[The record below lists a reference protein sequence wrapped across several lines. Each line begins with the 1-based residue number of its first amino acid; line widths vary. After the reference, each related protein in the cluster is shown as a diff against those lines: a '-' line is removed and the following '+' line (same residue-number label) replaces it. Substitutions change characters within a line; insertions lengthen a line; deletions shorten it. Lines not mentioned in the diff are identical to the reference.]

1 MATASEP
8 RPSGAGDTTRT
19 NPPNYLLLAAGVVT
33 VAAVYFLAAKFG
45 LRMAFVAEQ
54 VSPVWPPTGIAI
66 AALLLFGRRLW
77 PGVMLGAFLANVTA
91 NEPVLVAL
99 GIATGN
105 TLEAVTAAWLLRLAG
120 FSSSFGRLRD
130 VLTFVVLA
138 GVVSTAVSATIGVTS
153 LCAGGVQP
161 WAAYGSLWWVWW
173 LGDASGAL
181 LVAPLI
187 LTWSGRSAGAW
198 SARRTAEAAALV
210 ATSAGAALTVFGG
223 GLDTPTS
230 HHPLEYI
237 VFPFVIWAALRFGT
251 PGATLVTFVVS
262 GIAVW
267 GTVSGRG
274 PFAGGSVHENLVLLQ
289 AFMGIVAATALLLA
303 AAITERDAAARRR
316 AADFAVTQ
324 ILTQAADPNEAV
336 PRILDAI
343 REHLGWDVG
352 GFWVVDR
359 AAGVVRCAE
368 VRSSTAVPVAEFE
381 AVTRRSTFKRG
392 VGMPG
397 RVWES
402 GTPVWI
408 PDVARDGNFPRAPV
422 ASRAGLHAAFG
433 FPIRLGEEVLGVI
446 EFFSREIRQPD
457 KDLLL
462 MFATVGGQIGQFIE
476 RKRAEQ
482 ALRESEERFRLA
494 LGNGAVTV
502 FEQDSELRY
511 VWVYPPDPA
520 FPENNIG
527 RTDAELVPGE
537 DGEQLTRLKEEVL
550 RTGRAVRRTV
560 RVRLPGAVRYYDLVV
575 EPRHD
580 GSGKVV
586 GVGGAAL
593 DVTER
598 KRAED
603 ALREADRRKDEFLAV
618 LAHELRNP
626 LAPISNA
633 VHILGLA
640 GEDGVA
646 VERARQMMERQIPH
660 LVRLVDDLLDVSRI
674 TRGKI
679 ELRRSPVELATVVD
693 RAVEASRP
701 LIAAGGHD
709 LVVTVPREPVTLD
722 ADPTRLAQVI
732 ANLLNNAAKYTK
744 PRGSI
749 RLTAEREEGE
759 AVIRV
764 RDTGIGIPAD
774 MLSRVF
780 DMFIQVDSSLDRSH
794 GGLGI
799 GLTLV
804 KQLVELHGGSVAAAS
819 EGLGRGS
826 EFVVRLP
833 VVPETA
839 SGPGCSRPEDRPRL
853 SPRRVLVV
861 DDNRDSA
868 ESLAELLRL
877 AGHEVRTANDGAAAL
892 EAARAYRPEVILL
905 DLGMPGMSGYE
916 VARRLR
922 EQGASRDVVLVAL
935 TGWGQAE
942 DRRLTKE
949 AGFDYHL
956 TKPADLAALER
967 VFASLHPPIGTWP
980 GGRPSV

>member
-1 MATASEP
+1 
-8 RPSGAGDTTRT
+8 
-19 NPPNYLLLAAGVVT
+19 
-33 VAAVYFLAAKFG
+33 VAA
-45 LRMAFVAEQ
+45 
-54 VSPVWPPTGIAI
+54 
-66 AALLLFGRRLW
+66 
-77 PGVMLGAFLANVTA
+77 
-91 NEPVLVAL
+91 
-99 GIATGN
+99 
-105 TLEAVTAAWLLRLAG
+105 
-120 FSSSFGRLRD
+120 
-130 VLTFVVLA
+130 
-138 GVVSTAVSATIGVTS
+138 
-153 LCAGGVQP
+153 
-161 WAAYGSLWWVWW
+161 
-173 LGDASGAL
+173 
-181 LVAPLI
+181 
-187 LTWSGRSAGAW
+187 
-198 SARRTAEAAALV
+198 
-210 ATSAGAALTVFGG
+210 SAGAALMVFGG
-223 GLDTPTS
+223 GLDTTTS

-237 VFPFVIWAALRFGT
+237 VFPFVIWAALRFGP
-251 PGATLVTFVVS
+251 PGATLVTFVAS
-262 GIAVW
+262 SIAVW
-267 GTVSGRG
+267 GTVNGRG

-324 ILTQAADPNEAV
+324 VLTQATNLNEAV

-343 REHLGWDVG
+343 CEHLGWDMG

-359 AAGVVRCAE
+359 AAGLVRCVE
-368 VRSSTAVPVAEFE
+368 VRPSTAVHEAEFA
-381 AVTRRSTFKRG
+381 AVTRQSRFPWG
-392 VGMPG
+392 VGLPG
-397 RVWES
+397 RVWERA
-402 GTPVWI
+402 TPAWI
-408 PDVARDGNFPRAPV
+408 PDVTRADNFPRAAV
-422 ASRAGLHAAFG
+422 ADRAGLHAAFG

-446 EFFSREIRQPD
+446 EFFSHEIRQPD
-457 KDLLL
+457 NDLLR
-462 MFATVGGQIGQFIE
+462 MFATIGGQIGQFIE
-476 RKRAEQ
+476 RKRAEE
-482 ALRESEERFRLA
+482 ALRESEQRFRLA

-511 VWVYPPDPA
+511 IWVYPPDPA
-520 FPENNIG
+520 FPQNTIG
-527 RTDAELVPGE
+527 RTDAELVPGP

-550 RTGRAVRRTV
+550 RTGCGVRRTV
-560 RVRLPGAVRYYDLVV
+560 RVHLPGAVRVYDLVV

-580 GSGKVV
+580 GSGKVI

-593 DVTER
+593 NVTELTQ
-598 KRAED
+598 AEE
-603 ALREADRRKDEFLAV
+603 ALREADRKKDEFLAV

-633 VHILGLA
+633 VQILGLA
-640 GEDGVA
+640 SDDGVA
-646 VERARQMMERQIPH
+646 VARARQMMERQIPH

-679 ELRRSPVELATVVD
+679 ELRREQVELATVIE

-701 LIAAGGHD
+701 LIAAAGHD
-709 LVVTVPREPVTLD
+709 LVVAVPDERIILD

-744 PRGSI
+744 ARGTI
-749 RLTAEREEGE
+749 RLTAEHEGAE

-764 RDTGIGIPAD
+764 RDNGIGIPAE

-780 DMFIQVDSSLDRSH
+780 EMFVQVDSSLDRAH

-804 KQLVELHGGSVAAAS
+804 KQLVELHGGSVVASS
-819 EGLGRGS
+819 EGVGRGS

-833 VVPETA
+833 VAPRTMTESV
-839 SGPGCSRPEDRPRL
+839 SCRPEAQPRL
-853 SPRRVLVV
+853 TPRRVLVV

-877 AGHEVRTANDGAAAL
+877 AGHEVQTASDGAAAL
-892 EAARAYRPEVILL
+892 EMVGVYSPEVVLL

-922 EQGASRDVVLVAL
+922 EHEVSRDAVLVAL

-949 AGFDYHL
+949 TGFDYHL
-956 TKPADLAALER
+956 TKPADLAELER
-967 VFASLHPPIGTWP
+967 VFASLHPPVHT
-980 GGRPSV
+980 